1 MSEYVAVVDWGSCW
15 EKGTGM
21 VGKEMDDYPQ
31 HTLLIPIGEP
41 PHHQLSE

>member
-1 MSEYVAVVDWGSCW
+1 MSECVAEVDWGSCG

-31 HTLLIPIGEP
+31 HTLLIPTTN
-41 PHHQLSE
+41 